1 MTTCCLVHALAL
13 ILLCHGKKP
22 MRCVAHLPIRLSRR
36 LTANGHLK
44 AATEPFY
51 LLAPR
56 LLTRGHIGMNELR
69 IPQWYL
75 ALASTLH
82 LNIVF
87 PIAMVL
93 GSVVAGL
100 TLTEAMSGFLAGT
113 LAFTFLMLAYTLN
126 KGMGVATSSHALY
139 LRCACSWRCQNTTII
154 IRDWPTSLFSL
165 SRASSYCSS
174 NYHCSL
180 CVSYRSVT

>member
-1 MTTCCLVHALAL
+1 
-13 ILLCHGKKP
+13 
-22 MRCVAHLPIRLSRR
+22 
-36 LTANGHLK
+36 
-44 AATEPFY
+44 
-51 LLAPR
+51 
-56 LLTRGHIGMNELR
+56 MNELR

-139 LRCACSWRCQNTTII
+139 LRCVCSWRCQSTTTIT
-154 IRDWPTSLFSL
+154 RVLPTSLFL
-165 SRASSYCSS
+165 LQQGLFYCSS
-174 NYHCSL
+174 SSRCLVRAS
-180 CVSYRSVT
+180 

>member
-1 MTTCCLVHALAL
+1 MTTCCLAHALAL
-13 ILLCHGKKP
+13 ILSCHGEKP
-22 MRCVAHLPIRLSRR
+22 MKCVAHLPIRLSRR
-36 LTANGHLK
+36 LTVNGHLK

-139 LRCACSWRCQNTTII
+139 LRCACSWRCQSTTTIT
-154 IRDWPTSLFSL
+154 RVLPTSLFL
-165 SRASSYCSS
+165 LQQGLFYCSS
-174 NYHCSL
+174 SSRCLVRAS
-180 CVSYRSVT
+180 

>member
-1 MTTCCLVHALAL
+1 
-13 ILLCHGKKP
+13 
-22 MRCVAHLPIRLSRR
+22 
-36 LTANGHLK
+36 
-44 AATEPFY
+44 
-51 LLAPR
+51 
-56 LLTRGHIGMNELR
+56 MNELR

-126 KGMGVATSSHALY
+126 KGYG
-139 LRCACSWRCQNTTII
+139 RGNII
-154 IRDWPTSLFSL
+154 TRTLFT
-165 SRASSYCSS
+165 
-174 NYHCSL
+174 L
-180 CVSYRSVT
+180 CVFLEVPEHNDNNSGLAYFFIFAITGIILLLIQLSLLAMRLIS